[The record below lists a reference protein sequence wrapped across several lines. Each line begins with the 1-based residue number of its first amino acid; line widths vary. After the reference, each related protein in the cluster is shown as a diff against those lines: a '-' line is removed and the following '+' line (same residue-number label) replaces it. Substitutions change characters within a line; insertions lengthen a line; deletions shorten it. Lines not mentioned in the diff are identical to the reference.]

1 MSDRRTPRPAL
12 PRRLLALCL
21 GGFVGLGTVAVAPAA
36 RADLD
41 EDTVKEEQQIDRTK
55 RRIDREGRDESKA
68 RSRLNSLRHQEQDLK
83 FRKRTGDPF
92 RSKRALRNDLRSNE
106 ARQGWQKR
114 EARRFDF
121 EVRQGERRL
130 RNQTRD
136 LRRSRSR

>member
-1 MSDRRTPRPAL
+1 MP
-12 PRRLLALCL
+12 
-21 GGFVGLGTVAVAPAA
+21 GA

-41 EDTVKEEQQIDRTK
+41 DDTVKEEQLIDRTK
-55 RRIDREGRDESKA
+55 RQIDRDERNESNA
-68 RSRLNSLRHQEQDLK
+68 RTRVQSLQRQEQDLK

-92 RSKRALRNDLRSNE
+92 RSRRALRNDLRSNE
-106 ARQGWQKR
+106 ATQSWQKR

-130 RNQTRD
+130 RNQNRN